1 MALQNLS
8 LVEKLLIAL
17 VFAVVVLWVGHEFK
31 VYLPDVEVW
40 IAELGFFAPIGFV
53 ALFVGLSPLFV
64 SIDVLCFAAGL
75 LFSIVVGELAVIVA
89 TYLSATIIFFLG
101 RYWLRDRVLAFT
113 AKHQKLA
120 ILDKLISGDNALKLM
135 FLLRLTPLP
144 FAMISYAL
152 SVTHVKFWHYLAAT
166 SGILIYNCSLVYLG
180 YTTKHLSGVGGGDS
194 QMGFASRSMLVFG
207 LLVLLAILM
216 YVAKIAS
223 DNLKQLNMQ
232 NLDK

>member
-31 VYLPDVEVW
+31 VYLPDLEVW
-40 IAELGFFAPIGFV
+40 LAELGFFAPLGFV
-53 ALFVGLSPLFV
+53 VLFVGLSPLFV

-89 TYLSATIIFFLG
+89 TYLSAIIIFFLG

-113 AKHQKLA
+113 AKYQKLA

-144 FAMISYAL
+144 FAL
-152 SVTHVKFWHYLAAT
+152 NF
-166 SGILIYNCSLVYLG
+166 GE
-180 YTTKHLSGVGGGDS
+180 KHED
-194 QMGFASRSMLVFG
+194 
-207 LLVLLAILM
+207 
-216 YVAKIAS
+216 
-223 DNLKQLNMQ
+223 D
-232 NLDK
+232 